1 MPLISVDD
9 HPPRRNARSFDLHD
23 SATKAAAWVWHLH
36 DSKPGVTTE
45 GRFMS
50 AQSRRRSSSS
60 SDRRISRF
68 HQEAAVSSTTK
79 GGGRKVE
86 RPMWDCGSN
95 LYDTF
100 ELVAFGNRLDRCLM
114 EAVPL
119 TPPPPICVQS
129 HASPAHA
136 PRMVSPLHKSGGVL
150 RTLSLPKSTQTR
162 SRQASTKTQ
171 GISTARVSL
180 AKSRELSLSVFNQD
194 QASSKRWPGVEKVMK
209 AFKKVV
215 VLHKQVG
222 INVGCKQSI
231 NIVEPCQRPLQPSI
245 NEDIQEY
252 VGDDESSMQKI
263 SKGRR
268 KSLDEELLTGRRSK
282 GNISEGAKEFSSKLQ
297 TSSQNYH
304 KHLHHHHH
312 HHHHHYLH
320 HTLASESAR
329 LSPETL
335 SKVYAEKG
343 W

>member
-1 MPLISVDD
+1 MPLISGDD
-9 HPPRRNARSFDLHD
+9 DPPRRNARSFDLHD

-79 GGGRKVE
+79 GGSRKSE
-86 RPMWDCGSN
+86 RPTWDCGSN

-100 ELVAFGNRLDRCLM
+100 ELVAFGNRLDRSLM
-114 EAVPL
+114 EAVPI
-119 TPPPPICVQS
+119 TPPPPCVQS
-129 HASPAHA
+129 HASPARA
-136 PRMVSPLHKSGGVL
+136 PGMVSPLHKSGGVF
-150 RTLSLPKSTQTR
+150 RTLSLPKSSQTR

-171 GISTARVSL
+171 WMSAARVSL

-245 NEDIQEY
+245 NEEY

-282 GNISEGAKEFSSKLQ
+282 GSISEGTSQHVKEFSQ
-297 TSSQNYH
+297 ISSPKYH

-320 HTLASESAR
+320 HALASESAR